1 MGLPGVAHVPTDKT
15 KAEVAALLSFGNT
28 QAEICSYL
36 DITDKTFNKHYEH
49 EIRTAVVR
57 ANAGVA
63 RKLYNKAMVND
74 DLQAQIFWLKT
85 RARWRTADVPEDK
98 QDASDTLNKIQALV
112 ADLNK
117 TNVSDI

>member
-1 MGLPGVAHVPTDKT
+1 MMSLPHVPTDKT
-15 KAEVAALLSFGNT
+15 KAEVSALLSFGNT
-28 QAEICSYL
+28 QVEICSYL
-36 DITDKTFNKHYEH
+36 DISDKTFLKYYAE

-85 RARWRTADVPEDK
+85 RARWRTVDVPEDK
-98 QDASDTLNKIQALV
+98 QDASDTLTKIQGLV